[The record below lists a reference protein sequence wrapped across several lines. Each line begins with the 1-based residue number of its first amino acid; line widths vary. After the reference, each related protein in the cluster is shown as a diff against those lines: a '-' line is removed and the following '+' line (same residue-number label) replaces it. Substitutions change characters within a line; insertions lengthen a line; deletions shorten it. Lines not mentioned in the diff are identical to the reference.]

1 MPQRRRDAEPDKYL
15 NGKKNKLTALLRSYG
30 STLVAYSGGVDSML
44 LALMAKEVLG
54 DRCLAVTAVSP
65 IHSTQEVETARA
77 LARKFGIRHLVIRSR
92 ELKSPAFKAN
102 PVSRCYLCKKMLFEQ
117 ITALAKRRGINTVID
132 GSNADDLKAYRPGL
146 KALKELKI
154 KSPLAEAGLTK
165 NEIRQMAKQKGIP
178 AWNAPANSCLATR
191 VPYGTAITSKMLKQA
206 ESSEQTLHLMGF
218 SQCRVRHHGELAR
231 LEILP
236 EEFGK
241 VLRSKDKIIIS
252 LRRAGYKFI
261 ALDLAGY
268 QSGCFDYQTNDGK
281 NGKR

>member
-1 MPQRRRDAEPDKYL
+1 MIKPVSPAL
-15 NGKKNKLTALLRSYG
+15 KNKILRLQEILGSYG
-30 STLVAYSGGVDSML
+30 SAAVAYSGGVDSTL
-44 LALMAKEVLG
+44 LAVLAREVLG
-54 DRCLAVTAVSP
+54 DKCLAVTAVSP
-65 IHSTQEVETARA
+65 IHSTQDVETAKT
-77 LARKFGIRHLVIRSR
+77 LARKFVIKHLVIRSR
-92 ELKSPAFKAN
+92 ELNDPAFKAN

-117 ITALAKRRGINTVID
+117 ITVLAKRRGIPVVLD

-146 KALKELKI
+146 KALKEQKI

-165 NEIRQMAKQKGIP
+165 NEIRQMARQKGI
-178 AWNAPANSCLATR
+178 AVWNAPANACLATR
-191 VPYGTAITSKMLKQA
+191 IPYGTAITPRILKQIERA
-206 ESSEQTLHLMGF
+206 EQILHQLGF

-236 EEFGK
+236 SEFDK
-241 VLRSKDKIIIS
+241 VLKSKDKIIGS

-268 QSGCFDYQTNDGK
+268 QSGCFDPQTNDGK

>member
-1 MPQRRRDAEPDKYL
+1 MIRHRDAELEMGL
-15 NGKKNKLTALLRSYG
+15 NGKKKKLAALLRSYG
-30 STLVAYSGGVDSML
+30 STLVAYSGGVDSTL
-44 LALMAKEVLG
+44 LAVLAREVLG
-54 DRCLAVTAVSP
+54 DKCLAVTAVSP
-65 IHSTQEVETARA
+65 IHSTEEVETAKA

-92 ELKSPAFKAN
+92 ELNDPAFKAN
-102 PVSRCYLCKKMLFEQ
+102 PVRRCYLCKKMLFEQ
-117 ITALAKRRGINTVID
+117 IRALAKRRGIPVVID

-165 NEIRQMAKQKGIP
+165 NEIRQMAKQKGIS
-178 AWNAPANSCLATR
+178 AWNAPANACLATR
-191 VPYGTAITSKMLKQA
+191 IPYGTAITPKILKQI
-206 ESSEQTLHLMGF
+206 ERSEQALHQLGF

-236 EEFGK
+236 SEFDK
-241 VLRSKDKIIIS
+241 VLKSKDKIIGS

-268 QSGCFDYQTNDGK
+268 QSGCFDPQTNDGK

>member
-1 MPQRRRDAEPDKYL
+1 MNA
-15 NGKKNKLTALLRSYG
+15 KNKLSQLTKLLESYG
-30 STLVAYSGGVDSML
+30 SAAVAYSGGVDSTL
-44 LALMAKEVLG
+44 LAVLAREAMG
-54 DRCLAVTAVSP
+54 DNCLAVTAVSP
-65 IHSTQEVETARA
+65 IHSAEEIETAMA
-77 LARKFGIRHLVIRSR
+77 LARKFGIKHSAIRSR
-92 ELKSPAFKAN
+92 ELKNPAFKSN

-117 ITALAKRRGINTVID
+117 ITALAKRRRISVVID

-165 NEIRQMAKQKGIP
+165 NEIRQLARQKGIP
-178 AWNAPANSCLATR
+178 TWNAPANACLATR
-191 VPYGTAITSKMLKQA
+191 IPYGTAITSKILKQI
-206 ESSEQTLHLMGF
+206 ERSERVMHQLGF

-236 EEFGK
+236 SEFDK
-241 VLRSKDKIIIS
+241 VLKSKDKIIGS
-252 LRRAGYKFI
+252 LRRSGFKFI

-268 QSGCFDYQTNDGK
+268 QSGCFDPQTIDGK

>member
-1 MPQRRRDAEPDKYL
+1 MKIL
-15 NGKKNKLTALLRSYG
+15 SIKHKLNKLTELLKSYG
-30 STLVAYSGGVDSML
+30 SAAVAYSSGVDSTL
-44 LALMAKEVLG
+44 LAVLAREALG
-54 DRCLAVTAVSP
+54 DNCLAVTAVSP
-65 IHSTQEVETARA
+65 IHCTEEVETARV
-77 LARKFGIRHLVIRSR
+77 LARKFGIKHLVIRSR
-92 ELKSPAFKAN
+92 EVNDPAFKAN

-117 ITALAKRRGINTVID
+117 ITALAKLRGINTIID

-154 KSPLAEAGLTK
+154 KSPLAEAGFTK
-165 NEIRQMAKQKGIP
+165 NEIRQLAKQKGIP
-178 AWNAPANSCLATR
+178 AWSTPANACLATR
-191 VPYGTAITSKMLKQA
+191 IPYGTAITTRILKQI
-206 ESSEQTLHLMGF
+206 ERSERALHQLGF

-231 LEILP
+231 LEILA

-268 QSGCFDYQTNDGK
+268 QSGCFDPQTNDGK